1 MIPDIAALIAEARD
15 EAELARQYTRN
26 AEPGLYDRLAD
37 ALEYADAE
45 AEFYKRQFKKALEHV
60 PPGVRYG
67 LTAGSSDI
75 SPAER
80 RRIEEWRRRRKAEPP
95 STSPTSPAGGGE

>member
-1 MIPDIAALIAEARD
+1 VTTDIQALIAEARGFT
-15 EAELARQYTRN
+15 AGSHPGNARSALIN
-26 AEPGLYDRLAD
+26 DLAD

-80 RRIEEWRRRRKAEPP
+80 RIMEKWSQKRLQG
-95 STSPTSPAGGGE
+95 PAGGGA

>member
-1 MIPDIAALIAEARD
+1 MIPDIQTLIDEARGFT
-15 EAELARQYTRN
+15 AGSHPGNARSTLIN
-26 AEPGLYDRLAD
+26 DLAD

-67 LTAGSSDI
+67 LTAGSNDI

-95 STSPTSPAGGGE
+95 STSPTSPAGGPG